1 MNGYILVLYMILSLH
16 KREDLHIDL
25 ARCAENLRSQTS
37 MSNML
42 IDGDGLYNVAQFTHG
57 WMRKR
62 VRSSS
67 DGWGGASPP
76 GRFL

>member
-42 IDGDGLYNVAQFTHG
+42 IDGDVL
-57 WMRKR
+57 
-62 VRSSS
+62 
-67 DGWGGASPP
+67 
-76 GRFL
+76 